1 MTGPESTPRTDRAA
15 GANLPPIPGER
26 MARQIEDATE
36 SAVDED
42 ADARDLRSP
51 DPQRSRLALP
61 GAGFSAGF
69 GASDRAS
76 HGAELPTHAAH
87 PALSSSWP
95 NTRPAD
101 PHCPPPARL
110 SKHERSETTSHGR

>member
-42 ADARDLRSP
+42 ADLESNELHAGGRTCARCGATIRAGEDVRRTAAGLYQHEVCPLR
-51 DPQRSRLALP
+51 
-61 GAGFSAGF
+61 
-69 GASDRAS
+69 
-76 HGAELPTHAAH
+76 
-87 PALSSSWP
+87 
-95 NTRPAD
+95 
-101 PHCPPPARL
+101 
-110 SKHERSETTSHGR
+110 